1 MRRGEIWTAAGG
13 VYATKP
19 RPVLIIQDDNFAGTD
34 SVTVLPMTT
43 TALDAPLLRIP
54 VDPTPANGIE
64 QPSQIMIDKVTTTR
78 RSSVQKRLGTLSA
91 ADLVRVE
98 RSLLVFLGMGA

>member
-1 MRRGEIWTAAGG
+1 VRRGEIWTAAGG

-19 RPVLIIQDDNFAGTD
+19 RPVLIIQDDHFAGTD
-34 SVTVLPMTT
+34 SVTVIPMTT
-43 TALDAPLLRIP
+43 TAIDAPLLRIP
-54 VDPTPANGIE
+54 VDPTPANGLE

-78 RSSVQKRLGTLSA
+78 RSSVQKRLGTLGA
-91 ADLVRVE
+91 AELVRVE